1 MDWDD
6 FAWRLAGPEGGP
18 RYVRLGIVLV
28 VLGIVSL
35 AAMGFTPLFQSDDA
49 TLTYDSLAKDPEG
62 EPFGVP
68 NSHVLGHARWA
79 LVGST
84 LTMVMGLVLML
95 EGRRVINLRRLLSWH
110 AEARAT
116 ALLSLAAAFSSVALL
131 SGASMLGLSL
141 SMPTSSGAGIT
152 MTVQASSPAA
162 IVVVVAM
169 GLALAGMLA
178 MAYYNCVLSVY
189 RGGGRS
195 ENRQMARLAMV
206 LACTSMAGLVALR
219 LGTIMSAVVTIAAG
233 PDTVFELVQYYTM
246 SRIDHQATLGANEAI
261 KGTLDWQL
269 TIASAVMILTFLGAM
284 AGLVGTS
291 ARSLGGS
298 SRRVRWAA
306 SLPTTGVL
314 LVAIALLLLAWA
326 SATAGDAA
334 RESWGIDDLEVPL
347 GWGLYL
353 GVLMAI
359 GALAGALGYLRL
371 IGRDFALEALA
382 IWRKVESP
390 QEDAV
395 EEGIPQPMLDQVLE
409 EEARAAG
416 AAGAFREEPPPPSIR
431 IAGRTLTMRPRRMQV
446 VLFAVII
453 AIIIAIAVLVPG
465 GPGGNGG
472 NGGEEPVVITE
483 LPTFSEDHVLSEYL
497 GEGDRLSYNALGT
510 IIQGDLENNVYFVDS
525 VTVRLAWVDE
535 PAAGILWTNQV
546 DTFEASAVDNQ
557 GMDDP
562 SGSSANPQGGEGR
575 VSLDWASTEA
585 WFAVGNTGLV
595 DWGQQ
600 QVFTE
605 SDVAVEVVMEDAG
618 NQVTPLGRVQT
629 DGGNSFTLTVTVSGH
644 VYARVPGG
652 Q

>member
-1 MDWDD
+1 M
-6 FAWRLAGPEGGP
+6 
-18 RYVRLGIVLV
+18 
-28 VLGIVSL
+28 
-35 AAMGFTPLFQSDDA
+35 
-49 TLTYDSLAKDPEG
+49 
-62 EPFGVP
+62 
-68 NSHVLGHARWA
+68 
-79 LVGST
+79 
-84 LTMVMGLVLML
+84 
-95 EGRRVINLRRLLSWH
+95 
-110 AEARAT
+110 
-116 ALLSLAAAFSSVALL
+116 
-131 SGASMLGLSL
+131 
-141 SMPTSSGAGIT
+141 
-152 MTVQASSPAA
+152 
-162 IVVVVAM
+162 VAM
-169 GLALAGMLA
+169 GLAVAGMLG

-189 RGGGRS
+189 RGGGRP
-195 ENRQMARLAMV
+195 ENRQMARLTLVVAF
-206 LACTSMAGLVALR
+206 ASIAGLVALR

-233 PDTVFELVQYYTM
+233 PDTVFDLVQYYTM
-246 SRIDHQATLGANEAI
+246 SRIDYQATLGANEAI

-269 TIASAVMILTFLGAM
+269 TIASLLLFLSFMGAM

-306 SLPTTGVL
+306 SLPTTGVM
-314 LVAIALLLLAWA
+314 LVAVALLLLAWA
-326 SATAGDAA
+326 SATAGEAA

-353 GVLMAI
+353 GVLLAI

-371 IGRDFALEALA
+371 IGRDFAVEALA
-382 IWRKVESP
+382 IWRKAEVP
-390 QEDAV
+390 DAEAA
-395 EEGIPQPMLDQVLE
+395 EEGIPQPMLDQVLA
-409 EEARAAG
+409 EEARAAE
-416 AAGAFREEPPPPSIR
+416 AAGTFREESPPPSIR
-431 IAGRTLTMRPRRMQV
+431 IAGREITLRPRRMQM

-453 AIIIAIAVLVPG
+453 AVIIIVAVLVPG

-472 NGGEEPVVITE
+472 NGGEKPVVISQ
-483 LPTFSEDHVLSEYL
+483 LPRFSEDHALSEYL
-497 GEGDRLSYNALGT
+497 GEGDRLSFNAIGT

-535 PAAGILWTNQV
+535 PSAGVLWTNQP

-557 GMDDP
+557 GLDDP
-562 SGSSANPQGGEGR
+562 SGSTANPQGGEGR

-585 WFAVGNTGLV
+585 WFVVGNTDLV

-605 SDVAVEVVMEDAG
+605 SDVVVEVVMEEAG

-644 VYARVPGG
+644 VHSDEPGG